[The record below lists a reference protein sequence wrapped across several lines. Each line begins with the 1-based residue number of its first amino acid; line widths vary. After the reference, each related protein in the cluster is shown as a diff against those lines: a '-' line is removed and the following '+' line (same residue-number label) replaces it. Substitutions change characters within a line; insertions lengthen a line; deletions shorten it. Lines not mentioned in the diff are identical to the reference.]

1 MQFRLFGHQ
10 FFVNRLWLIITLA
23 AFAILIKLSYWQWQ
37 RAAEKTIQ
45 LQQLAVQ
52 LQQGPVLGEKLLAQ
66 AVSDVDGLVVRDQAY
81 WLPPYIWLLDNQI
94 VEGRVG
100 YDVIIPVQFADSSS
114 LVLVNLGWQA
124 APPSRQQLPQ
134 PEIPAVLHLDALVRT
149 KMGGVLL
156 GQNLEGDSYP
166 MRMQQVDF
174 AMLQQQLPLSLYPAL
189 LYQQQPSA
197 FIPHYQ
203 PVVLPPEKHRGYALQ
218 WFGLAIAVLGV
229 AIAASMQPKTRV
241 TGEKHE

>member
-1 MQFRLFGHQ
+1 MQFTLFGHK

-37 RAAEKTIQ
+37 RAAEKTLQ

-52 LQQGPVLGEKLLAQ
+52 QQQGPVLGEHLLTQ
-66 AVSDVDGLVVRDQAY
+66 ALSEVDGLVVQDQAY
-81 WLPPYIWLLDNQI
+81 WLPPYVWLLDNQI

-100 YDVIIPVQFADSSS
+100 YDVIIPVQFTDASSV
-114 LVLVNLGWQA
+114 VLVNLGWIA
-124 APPSRQQLPQ
+124 GPGSRQQLPE
-134 PEIPAVLHLDALVRT
+134 PEIPEVLQLDALVRT
-149 KMGGVLL
+149 KLGGVLL
-156 GQNLEGDSYP
+156 GQNLEGNSYP

-174 AMLQQQLPLSLYPAL
+174 ATLQQQLPLSLYPAL

-229 AIAASMQPKTRV
+229 AIAASLQPKIRV